1 MNQSIDFIDDKKKL
15 AEMFFDYNNEPDLKS
30 EQSDEEEQEKNK
42 SQAQINSSQIDVGV
56 SKKRIVKVIDLTK
69 DEIQDHP
76 EVFQAPPAQPK

>member
-42 SQAQINSSQIDVGV
+42 S
-56 SKKRIVKVIDLTK
+56 
-69 DEIQDHP
+69 
-76 EVFQAPPAQPK
+76 